1 MDFKLFLDDLSA
13 YFGCKT
19 ATSLYKK
26 LGGKNSLSM
35 GIRQFQ
41 TIHSGQTKP
50 TIGLLMA
57 ILRNVEID
65 LFRPALLSY
74 FHSVSDEAA
83 DKKFLSYLSEGLR
96 HSICPPKN
104 SQFADE
110 TKIKL
115 YTEEQILF
123 LKSNPELMRLHQKV
137 LLLNRI
143 LKKNENTNDMEI
155 LCKIGLAQMDGDYII
170 SSANAFK
177 IPTQFN
183 SLPRTTSLSSE
194 YIIEVLRTFLSFEG
208 TENQKLEMVTQMI
221 SREHL
226 PQILEETLKL
236 KHWIQS
242 LSQSDVDTST
252 SIPFIYICFSKALLK
267 GEIA

>member
-1 MDFKLFLDDLSA
+1 MDFKLFLEDLSA
-13 YFGCKT
+13 YLGCKS
-19 ATSLYKK
+19 ATSLYRK

-50 TIGLLMA
+50 TINLLMA

-74 FHSVSDEAA
+74 FRSVSDEVA
-83 DKKFLSYLSEGLR
+83 DKRFLSYLDEGLR

-104 SQFADE
+104 SQFEDE
-110 TKIKL
+110 SKIKL
-115 YTEEQILF
+115 YTEDQIRF
-123 LKSNPELMRLHQKV
+123 LKSNPEVMRLHQKV
-137 LLLNRI
+137 LLFNRI
-143 LKKNENTNDMEI
+143 LKTNENINDMEN
-155 LCKIGLAQMDGDYII
+155 LCKVGLALMDGEYIT
-170 SSANAFK
+170 SSASAFR

-194 YIIEVLRTFLSFEG
+194 YIIEVLKTFLSFEG

-221 SREHL
+221 SKEHL
-226 PQILEETLKL
+226 PRILEETLKL
-236 KHWIQS
+236 KKWIQS
-242 LSQSDVDTST
+242 LSQRDIDTKT
-252 SIPFIYICFSKALLK
+252 SIPFIYICFSKALIK